1 MEKNTEFNRRL
12 DRILNAVSL
21 QKTDRVPVV
30 LEYAGFAAN
39 VTQTP
44 MSEFVKSS
52 KNAIQTMLQA
62 YELVGGGDAINYG
75 SYSPYELCYIFGAK
89 VRVPGVE
96 LPENDEPQVVESEL
110 MNREDYDRIL
120 ATGWEDFF
128 EDFLSERV
136 LNDVPQHL
144 LPFNQEP
151 ADDFKLWKARGI
163 PVIQG
168 GVISSPFELLCGAR
182 SLEKFFSDLIEMP
195 DKVGAVMDTMV
206 SHMTEWVC
214 QSALKSGFPTVWVG
228 GWRSAPFLLSPS
240 MWERFVWPYFKR
252 IILEVVDSGLIA
264 LLHLDSNWDRE
275 LARFKEL
282 PKGKLIIAL
291 DGETDIHK
299 AKEILD
305 GHSCIMGDVPAAMF
319 AFGTPEEVYNY
330 CKKLI
335 REIGPDGFIL
345 QSGCDIPTNAKLENV
360 QAMVAAATG
369 S

>member
-1 MEKNTEFNRRL
+1 MEEKTKFNRRL
-12 DRILNAVSL
+12 DRILKAVSL
-21 QKTDRVPVV
+21 EKTDRVPVV

-44 MSEFVKSS
+44 MSEFVKSQ
-52 KNAIQTMLQA
+52 KNAIQTMLRA
-62 YELVGGGDAINYG
+62 YELIGGGDAINYG
-75 SYSPYELCYIFGAK
+75 SYSPYALCYIFGAK

-96 LPENDEPQVVESEL
+96 LPKNDEPQVVESEL

-120 ATGWEDFF
+120 RTGWLDFF

-136 LNDVPQHL
+136 FNDTPQHL
-144 LPFNQEP
+144 LPINQES
-151 ADDFKLWKARGI
+151 AEDFKLWKDRGI

-168 GVISSPFELLCGAR
+168 GVISSSFELLCGAR
-182 SLEKFFSDLIEMP
+182 SLEKFFYDLVDMP
-195 DKVGAVMDTMV
+195 DKVEAVMDAMAPY
-206 SHMTEWVC
+206 MAEWVC

-228 GWRSAPFLLSPS
+228 GWRSAPFLISPP
-240 MWERFVWPYFKR
+240 MWERFVWPYLRK

-282 PKGKLIIAL
+282 PKGKLIVAL
-291 DGETDIHK
+291 DGDTDIHK

-305 GHSCIMGDVPAAMF
+305 GHACIMGDVPASMF
-319 AFGTPEEVYNY
+319 AFGTPEEVYTY

-360 QAMVAAATG
+360 QAMVSAARE

>member
-1 MEKNTEFNRRL
+1 METNTAFNRRL
-12 DRILNAVSL
+12 DRIQNAVAL

-39 VTQTP
+39 VTNTP
-44 MSEFVKSS
+44 MSEFIKSQ
-52 KNAIQTMLQA
+52 KNAIQTMLRA
-62 YELVGGGDAINYG
+62 YELIGGGDAINYG

-110 MNREDYDRIL
+110 MNRDDYDRIL
-120 ATGWEDFF
+120 ATGWLDFF

-136 LNDVPQHL
+136 FNDAPQHL

-151 ADDFKLWKARGI
+151 VEDFKLWKDKGLPI
-163 PVIQG
+163 LQG
-168 GVISSPFELLCGAR
+168 GVISSPFELLCGTR
-182 SLEKFFSDLIEMP
+182 SLEKFFYDLVDMP
-195 DKVGAVMDTMV
+195 DKVEAVMDAMV
-206 SHMTEWVC
+206 PYMAEWVC
-214 QSALKSGFPTVWVG
+214 QSALKSGLPTVWVG
-228 GWRSAPFLLSPS
+228 GWRSAPFMISPP
-240 MWERFVWPYFKR
+240 MWERFVWPYLRK

-282 PKGKLIIAL
+282 PKGKLIVAL
-291 DGETDIHK
+291 DGDTDIHK

-305 GHSCIMGDVPAAMF
+305 GHACIMGDVPASMF
-319 AFGTPEEVYNY
+319 AFGTPDEVYNY

-360 QAMVAAATG
+360 KAMVAAARE